1 MEGVPSENKAGRGG
15 GPVTEK
21 DGQLYCDKCHD
32 EVDDA
37 FSAKLGN
44 IMNFD
49 LCDRCERELELIVI
63 DFLHGVKE

>member
-1 MEGVPSENKAGRGG
+1 MEGVPSKNKAGRGG
-15 GPVTEK
+15 APMTTQ

-32 EVDDA
+32 AVDEA

-49 LCDRCERELELIVI
+49 LCDICERDLELIII

>member
-1 MEGVPSENKAGRGG
+1 M
-15 GPVTEK
+15 TEK

>member
-1 MEGVPSENKAGRGG
+1 M
-15 GPVTEK
+15 TTQ

-32 EVDDA
+32 AADEA

-49 LCDRCERELELIVI
+49 LCDRCERELELIII